1 VRDGLPDRVFDKNPS
16 NDQPGFYVF
25 LNTGNGFDLGKQW
38 QSNLGGNQNWKNRP
52 THANG
57 ERSML
62 IDINGDGLPDRVFDK
77 NPSNDQPG
85 FYVFLNT
92 GNGFDLGIN

>member
-1 VRDGLPDRVFDKNPS
+1 LP
-16 NDQPGFYVF
+16 
-25 LNTGNGFDLGKQW
+25 LLATIE
-38 QSNLGGNQNWKNRP
+38 
-52 THANG
+52 AING

-85 FYVFLNT
+85 FYDKGLGVLGFHDKGLGVLGFHDKGIGVLGFHDKGIGVLCFCDKGLGTNT
-92 GNGFDLGIN
+92 FIMET